1 MRVYFAPLEGI
12 TTAPFR
18 RLHQKYFSGVDKYY
32 APFLSPTREHLFT
45 ARELRDIA
53 PEYNE
58 GVPLVP
64 QLLTRSA
71 DDFLWAAGELAAM
84 GYEEVNLNLG
94 CPSGTVSAKGKGSG
108 FLAAPDALAVFLDE
122 VFSRASVRVSVKTRV
137 GVRDESEFAALLAIY
152 DRFPISELTVHPR
165 IAKDFYKGDV
175 RLAAFDLAVQKSHL
189 PLCYNGD
196 IANVE
201 SIESCAELYPTV
213 GAVMIG
219 RGLCA
224 DAWLAERY
232 KGGGTEPAAE
242 RLRAFHDEL
251 FAAYRKAYGNDM
263 NAVRRMKDL
272 WNFMIFAFDGGDAY
286 IKKLRK
292 ADRCGDYAR
301 VASDIFA
308 HLPLRGEAEKRW

>member
-18 RLHQKYFSGVDKYY
+18 RLHKKYFSGVDKYY

-53 PEYNE
+53 PEHNE

-71 DDFLWAAGELAAM
+71 EDFLWAAGELCAM

-108 FLAAPDALAVFLDE
+108 FLASPNALAAFLDE
-122 VFSRASVRVSVKTRV
+122 VFSRASVHVSVKTRV
-137 GVRDESEFAALLAIY
+137 GVRDEDEFAALLDIFN
-152 DRFPISELTVHPR
+152 RFPISELTVHPR
-165 IAKDFYKGDV
+165 VARDFYKGGV
-175 RLAAFDLAVQKSHL
+175 RLGAFDLAVRKSRA

-196 IANVE
+196 IANVQ
-201 SIESCAELYPTV
+201 SIGSCAALYPTV

-224 DAWLAERY
+224 DAALAGRY
-232 KGGGTEPAAE
+232 KTGAAA
-242 RLRAFHDEL
+242 LSAAHLQAFHDEL

-272 WNFMIFAFDGGDAY
+272 WNFMIFAFDGGDTY

-292 ADRCGDYAR
+292 ADRCGDYER
-301 VASDIFA
+301 VTADIFA
-308 HLPLRGEAEKRW
+308 RLPLRGEVDKLW

>member
-18 RLHQKYFSGVDKYY
+18 RLHQKYFSGVDKYF

-53 PEYNE
+53 PEHNE

-71 DDFLWAAGELAAM
+71 DDFLWAAGELRAM
-84 GYEEVNLNLG
+84 GYGEVNLNLG

-108 FLAAPDALAVFLDE
+108 FLSSPDALAAFLEE
-122 VFSRASVRVSVKTRV
+122 VFSRASIRVSVKTRI
-137 GVRDESEFAALLAIY
+137 GVRDEAEFAALLDIY
-152 DRFPISELTVHPR
+152 DRFPIAELTIHPR
-165 IAKDFYKGDV
+165 VAKDFYKGDV
-175 RLAAFDLAVQKSHL
+175 RLGAFALAAQRSHL

-196 IANVE
+196 IANVQ
-201 SIESCAELYPTV
+201 SIRSCAELYPSV

-224 DAWLAERY
+224 DAALAERY
-232 KGGGTEPAAE
+232 KTGAAALSSV
-242 RLRAFHDEL
+242 RLRSFHDEL
-251 FAAYRKAYGNDM
+251 FAAYRQAYGNDM

-272 WNFMIFAFDGGDAY
+272 WNFMIFAFDGGGTH

-292 ADRCGDYAR
+292 ADRCSDYER
-301 VASDIFA
+301 VTADIFA
-308 HLPLRGEAEKRW
+308 QLPLRSEVEKLW